1 MTESSIECE
10 LRTVPHLYITY
21 LLYSFTVEN
30 IARFLIGSKTLS
42 VLRDDLVYMKNSQRN
57 FKSAIERFKELGCDF
72 LTTPKLHLSKCVS
85 KSRDKVTINRKYPN
99 FIFYDAK
106 KRGSFFQI

>member
-1 MTESSIECE
+1 MNS
-10 LRTVPHLYITY
+10 RLYEQ
-21 LLYSFTVEN
+21 F
-30 IARFLIGSKTLS
+30 SKKL
-42 VLRDDLVYMKNSQRN
+42 

-106 KRGSFFQI
+106 KRGSFFQIRPSASHQNHLHARAMKFLRLAF